1 MPVRCCSPPSAA
13 WFQARC
19 SRSPHGW
26 RRANG
31 PSPRPSGGCSSG
43 RPSARSAGR
52 HSSRGWP
59 AGSADGSM
67 TWVVTVACCLVGA
80 TLAQRIALNLAWRE
94 RAARSEPNS
103 LGAAD
108 GRGEPGARRW
118 GRSRRAGCGHR
129 AARRGVCARAG
140 RGAPRVA
147 NRRRSDHDARQRS
160 PSPAASRTGCLPRRR
175 GGGDADLELSRGG
188 LCETEEEGVRA
199 YLGVT
204 RAHLQ
209 RLLVQRASGVRCR
222 SRVAVTG
229 VAQAQDSVTVGFA
242 QGAPQRYDL
251 VVGADG
257 RHSTTRL
264 LALGATAAQY
274 AGTMAWRSVA
284 PFRPD
289 GLHHLQLYLG
299 DGCFFGLVPVGE
311 NGTYGF
317 AGLVSERF
325 DDPAAGRLDRFRQ
338 RFAGFARPVEE
349 YLAALG
355 PGNPLHSAPIE
366 WVNPEHGMSAEWWWS
381 AMPRTRRHRTWARAA
396 AWPWRMASSSRRS

>member
-1 MPVRCCSPPSAA
+1 MAA
-13 WFQARC
+13 VL
-19 SRSPHGW
+19 P
-26 RRANG
+26 
-31 PSPRPSGGCSSG
+31 
-43 RPSARSAGR
+43 
-52 HSSRGWP
+52 
-59 AGSADGSM
+59 
-67 TWVVTVACCLVGA
+67 TW
-80 TLAQRIALNLAWRE
+80 
-94 RAARSEPNS
+94 SF
-103 LGAAD
+103 
-108 GRGEPGARRW
+108 
-118 GRSRRAGCGHR
+118 
-129 AARRGVCARAG
+129 
-140 RGAPRVA
+140 
-147 NRRRSDHDARQRS
+147 HDAQ
-160 PSPAASRTGCLPRRR
+160 
-175 GGGDADLELSRGG
+175 GDR
-188 LCETEEEGVRA
+188 LCETDLTQLWEGVGPC
-199 YLGVT
+199 LGVT

-209 RLLVQRASGVRCR
+209 RLLVERASGVRCR
-222 SRVAVTG
+222 LGVAVTG

-257 RHSTTRL
+257 RHSTTRR

-325 DDPAAGRLDRFRQ
+325 EDPAAGRLDRFRQ

-355 PGNPLHSAPIE
+355 PGDPLHSAPIE
-366 WVNPEHGMSAEWWWS
+366 WVNPEHWHVGRVVVVGDAAHAAPPHMGEGGSLALEDGLVLAQVLSQATEVDTALRMYEARRRPRVGWVQEQSLAAAKAWGMPPPLETTSCGNAATRCCGS
-381 AMPRTRRHRTWARAA
+381 VTSRCVPTPRPARADPEDA
-396 AWPWRMASSSRRS
+396 ADAPRVPGALR